1 MEELLEPFVSSPD
14 IVKALIT
21 FLLSCLPIVE
31 LRVAIPAGALLGL
44 PVLTSAAVSVFGN
57 ILPVPFI
64 ILFMRRILAWM
75 RKRSALLE
83 RAAIRLELKAR
94 SKSDMLYRSEIVG
107 LLIFV
112 AIPLPGT
119 GAWSGALIAAVLGIR
134 VKAAFPA
141 ITAGVIIA
149 GIAVTGI
156 TYGFRSLLSA

>member
-1 MEELLEPFVSSPD
+1 MEEFLEPFVSSPD

-21 FLLSCLPIVE
+21 FLLSCLPIIE
-31 LRVAIPAGALLGL
+31 LRGAIPAGVILGL
-44 PVLTSAAVSVFGN
+44 PVLTSAAVSAAGN

-75 RKRSALLE
+75 RARSARLE
-83 RAAIRLELKAR
+83 RTAIKLEAKAR
-94 SKSDMLYRSEIVG
+94 SKSDILYKGEILG

-134 VKAAFPA
+134 MKAALPA
-141 ITAGVIIA
+141 ISVGVLIA
-149 GIAVTGI
+149 GILVTGI
-156 TYGFRSLLSA
+156 TSGFKSLFV